1 LLEVNRGEHEHLTK
15 KEKLMFIKRFV
26 LRAAGESLAAIILL
40 TAPSLQ
46 AQTSSESERLQ
57 KLERAVEQL
66 QKRNAELEQ
75 EVSGLK
81 KQSALA
87 TEVGARMKTKIMS
100 DGKSYVEKAVV
111 EEKKPQVFVVPRASE
126 FKLVLGGY
134 IQVNFE
140 DGDVSAFEGRFGMT
154 ALKDRFRLRRA
165 RINLTGDFAENFDFK
180 IEGDFENSDGISSG
194 RTAFEATDIFVNWHQ
209 FPEAQIKV
217 GQWKAPFGL
226 EQLTPDQY
234 LIIIERSL
242 PTGAIT
248 PERQIGVQVWG
259 KPFTNIWPEQK
270 ELLTYYAGIFNGN
283 GRNTTTNDNNNFM
296 YVGRVE
302 LQPFSGK
309 LFGQDSSLKLGA
321 DVLNSRD
328 DKGTN
333 ISQTLNLLVNA
344 DGSLSP
350 YVLPGAAERTA
361 WSVDAWFKLGPFD
374 LIGEY
379 LEEYVNGRTV
389 NGVAPGFAD
398 FTTSGY
404 YVQGS
409 YFLIPKKLQ
418 AAVRWEDLNPGQ
430 MGSDGIH
437 SITGG
442 LNYYIHGDDIKL
454 MVNYIHTWSDFRAA
468 HPEFGDDQFDE
479 VIARVQLMF

>member
-1 LLEVNRGEHEHLTK
+1 
-15 KEKLMFIKRFV
+15 MFITKFV
-26 LRAAGESLAAIILL
+26 LRAAGGSLAAIVLL
-40 TAPSLQ
+40 AAPSLR
-46 AQTSSESERLQ
+46 AQTPSESERLQ

-75 EVSGLK
+75 EVSSLK
-81 KQSALA
+81 KQTAEFPA
-87 TEVGARMKTKIMS
+87 GAKMKTKVYY

-111 EEKKPQVFVVPRASE
+111 EEEKLPVYVQQRGIE
-126 FKLVLGGY
+126 LKLVLGGF
-134 IQVNFE
+134 IQANFE
-140 DGDVSAFEGRFGMT
+140 GIDVSPFEGRFGST
-154 ALKDRFRLRRA
+154 ALKERFRLRRA
-165 RINLTGDFAENFDFK
+165 RINLTGDFAEQFDFK
-180 IEGDFENSDGISSG
+180 IEGDFENSDGISSS
-194 RTAFEATDIFVNWHQ
+194 RTAFSGTDIFVNWHQ

-226 EQLTPDQY
+226 EQITPDTSLY
-234 LIIIERSL
+234 IIERSL

-248 PERQIGVQVWG
+248 PERQIGVQLWG
-259 KPFTNIWPEQK
+259 KPFTNVWPDQK
-270 ELLTYYAGIFNGN
+270 DLLTYYAGIFNGN
-283 GRNTTTNDNNNFM
+283 GRNVTINDNNNFM
-296 YVGRVE
+296 YVGRLE
-302 LQPFSGK
+302 LMPFKGK
-309 LFGQDSSLKLGA
+309 IFGQDSSLKLGA

-333 ISQTLNLLVNA
+333 ISQTLNLLVNT

-350 YVLPGAAERTA
+350 FVLPGADERTA
-361 WSVDAWFKLGPFD
+361 WSVDAWLKLGPFD

-379 LEEYVNGRTV
+379 LEEYVDGRTV

-430 MGSDGIH
+430 RANDGIH

-454 MVNYIHTWSDFRAA
+454 MVNYIHTWSDFREAN
-468 HPEFGDDQFDE
+468 PDLGRDQFNE

>member
-1 LLEVNRGEHEHLTK
+1 
-15 KEKLMFIKRFV
+15 
-26 LRAAGESLAAIILL
+26 
-40 TAPSLQ
+40 
-46 AQTSSESERLQ
+46 
-57 KLERAVEQL
+57 
-66 QKRNAELEQ
+66 
-75 EVSGLK
+75 LK
-81 KQSALA
+81 KQAASTA
-87 TEVGARMKTKIMS
+87 EVGARMKTKIMS

-111 EEKKPQVFVVPRASE
+111 EEEKPPVFVVPRASE

-140 DGDVSAFEGRFGMT
+140 DGDVSAFEGRFGQT

-180 IEGDFENSDGISSG
+180 IEGDFENSDGISSS
-194 RTAFEATDIFVNWHQ
+194 RTAFSGTDIFVNWHQ

-226 EQLTPDQY
+226 EQLTPDPS

-248 PERQIGVQVWG
+248 PERQVGVQLWG
-259 KPFTNIWPEQK
+259 KPFASIWPDQK
-270 ELLTYYAGIFNGN
+270 DLLTYYAGIFNGN
-283 GRNTTTNDNNNFM
+283 GRNVSVNDNNNFM
-296 YVGRVE
+296 YVGRLE
-302 LQPFSGK
+302 ST
-309 LFGQDSSLKLGA
+309 LFKAKVWGQDSYLKLGA

-350 YVLPGAAERTA
+350 FTLPGADERTA
-361 WSVDAWFKLGPFD
+361 WSLDAWLNIGPFD

-379 LEEYVNGRTV
+379 FQEDVDGRTV
-389 NGVAPGFAD
+389 AGVAPGFAN
-398 FTTSGY
+398 FEPSGW

-418 AAVRWEDLNPGQ
+418 AVVKWEALNPGQ
-430 MGSDGIH
+430 FGNDGIR

-442 LNYYIHGDDIKL
+442 LNYYIHGDGIKV
-454 MVNYIHTWSDFRAA
+454 MANYVHTWSDFREAN
-468 HPEFGDDQFDE
+468 PQFGDDQFNE
-479 VIARVQLMF
+479 VLLRLQVIF

>member
-1 LLEVNRGEHEHLTK
+1 
-15 KEKLMFIKRFV
+15 MFITKFV
-26 LRAAGESLAAIILL
+26 LRAAGGSLAAIVLL
-40 TAPSLQ
+40 AAPSLR
-46 AQTSSESERLQ
+46 AQTPSESERLQ

-75 EVSGLK
+75 EVSSLK
-81 KQSALA
+81 KQTAEFPA
-87 TEVGARMKTKIMS
+87 GAKMKAKVYY

-111 EEKKPQVFVVPRASE
+111 EEEKLPVYVQQRGIE
-126 FKLVLGGY
+126 LKLVLGGY
-134 IQVNFE
+134 IQANFE
-140 DGDVSAFEGRFGMT
+140 GIDVSPFEGRFGST
-154 ALKDRFRLRRA
+154 ALKERFRLRRA
-165 RINLTGDFAENFDFK
+165 RINLTGDFAEQFDFK
-180 IEGDFENSDGISSG
+180 IEGDFENSDGISSS
-194 RTAFEATDIFVNWHQ
+194 RTAFSGTDIFVNWHQ
-209 FPEAQIKV
+209 FPEAQVKV

-226 EQLTPDQY
+226 EQITPDQY

-259 KPFTNIWPEQK
+259 KPFTNVWPDEK
-270 ELLTYYAGIFNGN
+270 DLLTYYAGIFNGN
-283 GRNTTTNDNNNFM
+283 GRNTTINDNNNFM
-296 YVGRVE
+296 YVGRLE
-302 LQPFSGK
+302 LQPFKGK
-309 LFGQDSSLKLGA
+309 ILGQDSSLKLGA

-350 YVLPGAAERTA
+350 YVLPGADERTA
-361 WSVDAWFKLGPFD
+361 WSVDAWLKLGPFD

-379 LEEYVNGRTV
+379 LEEYVDGRTV

-418 AAVRWEDLNPGQ
+418 AAVRWEDLNPVQ
-430 MGSDGIH
+430 RANDGIH

-454 MVNYIHTWSDFRAA
+454 MVNYIHTWSDFREANPDLA
-468 HPEFGDDQFDE
+468 RDQFNE

>member
-1 LLEVNRGEHEHLTK
+1 
-15 KEKLMFIKRFV
+15 MFIKKFV
-26 LRAAGESLAAIILL
+26 LRAAGSSLAAIILL
-40 TAPSLQ
+40 AAPSLR
-46 AQTSSESERLQ
+46 AQTPSESERLQ

-81 KQSALA
+81 KQTALA
-87 TEVGARMKTKIMS
+87 TEVGARMKTKVIY

-111 EEKKPQVFVVPRASE
+111 EEEKAPVYVVPRGSE

-134 IQVNFE
+134 IQANFE

-259 KPFTNIWPEQK
+259 KPFTNVWPDEK
-270 ELLTYYAGIFNGN
+270 DLLTYYAGIFNGN
-283 GRNTTTNDNNNFM
+283 GRNTTNNDNNNFM
-296 YVGRVE
+296 YVGRLE
-302 LQPFSGK
+302 LMPFKGK
-309 LFGQDSSLKLGA
+309 IFGQDSSLKLGA

-350 YVLPGAAERTA
+350 YVLLGAAERTA
-361 WSVDAWFKLGPFD
+361 WSVDAWFNLGPFD

-398 FTTSGY
+398 FTTNGY
-404 YVQGS
+404 YIQGS